1 MQTNYEKIIIVG
13 QGLCGTFLSMYLHL
27 AGKEIVVYN
36 LPKKNSSSIVTSGVI
51 NPVTGRRIVRTWMI
65 EEIMPFAVNAYQ
77 KVEQLLQTSIIK
89 QCNILDFHPTP
100 QMKIAFDDRI
110 NEEPFLQKP
119 SNQNQWNE
127 YLNYHFGFGEINPCW
142 QIDIQNLLQ
151 SWREY
156 LLTNRLLK
164 EEYFSE
170 EQINLHKNN
179 LVIYCDGADNTTNSY
194 FKLLPYALNKGEAL
208 IAEINDLP
216 RKNIYKQTCAIV
228 PYKKDLWWIGSNYE
242 WNFEN
247 DLPSNHFREDME
259 ARLKSFLKIPYKI
272 VEHIAAIRPAN
283 IERRPFIGFHPIHQN
298 IGILNGMG
306 TKGCSLAPYFAHQFS
321 NYIVQGTAIHSMAD
335 IKRFSGILSKN

>member
-1 MQTNYEKIIIVG
+1 
-13 QGLCGTFLSMYLHL
+13 
-27 AGKEIVVYN
+27 
-36 LPKKNSSSIVTSGVI
+36 
-51 NPVTGRRIVRTWMI
+51 
-65 EEIMPFAVNAYQ
+65 
-77 KVEQLLQTSIIK
+77 
-89 QCNILDFHPTP
+89 
-100 QMKIAFDDRI
+100 
-110 NEEPFLQKP
+110 
-119 SNQNQWNE
+119 
-127 YLNYHFGFGEINPCW
+127 
-142 QIDIQNLLQ
+142 
-151 SWREY
+151 
-156 LLTNRLLK
+156 
-164 EEYFSE
+164 
-170 EQINLHKNN
+170 
-179 LVIYCDGADNTTNSY
+179 
-194 FKLLPYALNKGEAL
+194 
-208 IAEINDLP
+208 
-216 RKNIYKQTCAIV
+216 CAIV